1 MNNDLAANAL
11 TFDNGYDDL
20 FRLHDATKEGISEKK
35 DLRMEKKDGNGCL
48 TAVVGSC
55 DGSKMRCY

>member
-20 FRLHDATKEGISEKK
+20 FRLHDATKEGISKK
-35 DLRMEKKDGNGCL
+35 KICVWKEGWEWMPDG
-48 TAVVGSC
+48 VGSC

>member
-20 FRLHDATKEGISEKK
+20 FRLHDATKEGGISKK
-35 DLRMEKKDGNGCL
+35 KICVWKEGWEWMPDGC
-48 TAVVGSC
+48 
-55 DGSKMRCY
+55 RR

>member
-35 DLRMEKKDGNGCL
+35 DLRMEKRMGMD
-48 TAVVGSC
+48 A
-55 DGSKMRCY
+55 

>member
-35 DLRMEKKDGNGCL
+35 DLRMEKGWEWMPDGC
-48 TAVVGSC
+48 C
-55 DGSKMRCY
+55 R

>member
-20 FRLHDATKEGISEKK
+20 FRLHDATKEGISKK
-35 DLRMEKKDGNGCL
+35 KICVWKKGWEWMPDGC
-48 TAVVGSC
+48 C
-55 DGSKMRCY
+55 R